1 MDFGPFQGYH
11 NIINL
16 QFTLRYSYLCF
27 QKAGRL
33 IITPYSTEVKDR
45 YWTLGRSALVRT
57 AALPKGKNMAL
68 DGRLAS
74 KVSGGGKDDQKRQ
87 PFSMFWVI
95 PRTQNKAE
103 ANLALEYAKCT
114 IGVGIEFAGSKDTTQ
129 EQSEIGMPYF
139 VNKKDVHA
147 KSCFVG
153 MDDLALAK
161 ISKEK

>member
-1 MDFGPFQGYH
+1 
-11 NIINL
+11 
-16 QFTLRYSYLCF
+16 
-27 QKAGRL
+27 
-33 IITPYSTEVKDR
+33 
-45 YWTLGRSALVRT
+45 
-57 AALPKGKNMAL
+57 MAL

-114 IGVGIEFAGSKDTTQ
+114 IGVGIEFAGSKDTKK
-129 EQSEIGMPYF
+129 EESAIEIPYL
-139 VNKKDVHA
+139 VNQKDIPA
-147 KSCFVG
+147 KTRLVG